1 MLLPKKRKS
10 KWTKPMCTCIGIF
23 ANQEKKMHFYSIF
36 FLFWE
41 ENILVGLGRK
51 HLGPTI
57 YFPSFPPNQIHS
69 KKVFFPIFS
78 SKFSIHP
85 VLPPNKHI
93 LRLQLYTISL
103 TLLLI
108 LNMTKFNYKTSC
120 NLKLQL
126 YSIKLKFLY
135 ILKI

>member
-1 MLLPKKRKS
+1 MDKAHVHMHRHFCQSRRKRK
-10 KWTKPMCTCIGIF
+10 
-23 ANQEKKMHFYSIF
+23 HFYSIF

-41 ENILVGLGRK
+41 ENILVGLERK
-51 HLGPTI
+51 HSGPII
-57 YFPSFPPNQIHS
+57 YFPSSPPNQIHS
-69 KKVFFPIFS
+69 KKVFFPIFF
-78 SKFSIHP
+78 SKFSIHH

-103 TLLLI
+103 TLLHI